1 VLAGAALLIGSSP
14 VSGTEMVFGVAVG
27 IPVFITGGQITS
39 PDDGHGKTRA

>member
-1 VLAGAALLIGSSP
+1 
-14 VSGTEMVFGVAVG
+14 MVFGVAVG